1 MTAYVLTPLAAR
13 DLTEIWDH
21 IADENLTA
29 AKRVM
34 DRLDAAMRKLSRT
47 PGIGHFREDLC
58 DGRERFFLVYSY
70 LIVYRPSSKPLQ
82 IVRVLH
88 AARDVRGILKETPT
102 Q

>member
-21 IADENLTA
+21 IAEGNLTA
-29 AKRVM
+29 ARVM

-47 PGIGHFREDLC
+47 PGIGHFRQNLC

-70 LIVYRPSSKPLQ
+70 LIVYRPNSRPLQ
-82 IVRVLH
+82 IVRV
-88 AARDVRGILKETPT
+88 
-102 Q
+102 